1 MADSLALTIAGAP
14 EADAEGVYD
23 DLLGHLTDCR
33 RCWEWR
39 EALWRTDRLC
49 SAGVALVDAYAAAVC
64 GVEAETTRPS
74 GRIRLEV
81 IEGAPAGSS
90 SP

>member
-1 MADSLALTIAGAP
+1 MHVQLRANSYP
-14 EADAEGVYD
+14 SAEVVYD
-23 DLLGHLTDCR
+23 ELLDHLIDCR

-64 GVEAETTRPS
+64 GVESETTRPS
-74 GRIRLEV
+74 GRIKLEV
-81 IEGAPAGSS
+81 IEAGAAGSS
-90 SP
+90 AA